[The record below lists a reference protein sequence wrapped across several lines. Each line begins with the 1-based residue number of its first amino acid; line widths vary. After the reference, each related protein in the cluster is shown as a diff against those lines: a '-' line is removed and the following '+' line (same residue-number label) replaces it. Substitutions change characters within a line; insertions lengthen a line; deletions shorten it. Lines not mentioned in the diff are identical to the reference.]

1 MRKSRVISFFH
12 VHTLPSWFG
21 VSIITVDG
29 QTFDYGDCDLPF
41 SIQSCIKPLV
51 YSMAIEELGYG

>member
-1 MRKSRVISFFH
+1 MLNH
-12 VHTLPSWFG
+12 LLSWFG

-51 YSMAIEELGYG
+51 YSMAIEELGYGLISLIHTQF